1 MDIAEGTNVFVNE
14 NLCSCYRAL
23 WYECKKLLEEKVVSS
38 AFAISGSIKLFLR
51 QLDNWP
57 Q

>member
-51 QLDNWP
+51 QLGNWP

>member
-14 NLCSCYRAL
+14 NLCSSYRAL
-23 WYECKKLLEEKVVSS
+23 WYECKKLWEEKVVSS
-38 AFAISGSIKLFLR
+38 AFVISSSIKLFLR
-51 QLDNWP
+51 QLGNWS